1 MLIIHNHAAT
11 DIIMGFLLIHA
22 GPSHYLVTELV
33 FVPIWLCLVKHSSS
47 HKGKHLQTA
56 SFYALLYLL
65 HG

>member
-1 MLIIHNHAAT
+1 
-11 DIIMGFLLIHA
+11 MGFLLIHA